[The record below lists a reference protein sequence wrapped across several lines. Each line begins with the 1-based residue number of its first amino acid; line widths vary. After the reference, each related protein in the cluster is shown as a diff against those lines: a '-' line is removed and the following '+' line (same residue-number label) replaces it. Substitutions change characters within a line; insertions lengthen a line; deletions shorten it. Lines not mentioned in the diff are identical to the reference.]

1 MGVGVCM
8 KDSVCEWGCVRVCE
22 WGWGVKVCED
32 EWCLRECVSR
42 LGRGGGKRD
51 EVQENRSGDD

>member
-1 MGVGVCM
+1 M